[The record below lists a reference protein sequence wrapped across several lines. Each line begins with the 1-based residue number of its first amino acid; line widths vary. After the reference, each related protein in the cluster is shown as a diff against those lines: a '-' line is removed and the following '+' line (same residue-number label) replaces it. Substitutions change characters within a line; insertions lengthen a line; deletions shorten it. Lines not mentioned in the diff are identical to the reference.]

1 MTMTTLTE
9 GMHEGEFIGE
19 SAMDIGYHVDEVT
32 ALSGESWNA
41 GTVVGKVTASGK
53 FVAYDNTASDGSEVA
68 AGISYAAV
76 DASGGDVTN
85 ARIVH
90 RGPMVV
96 NGNDLGWGTNDATG
110 ITAGK
115 ADLLALG
122 IRVA

>member
-1 MTMTTLTE
+1 MVTLTE
-9 GMHEGEFIGE
+9 GKHEGEFIGE
-19 SAMDIGYHVDEVT
+19 SAMGIGFHLDELT
-32 ALSGESWNA
+32 LISGQNLAA
-41 GTVVGKVTASGK
+41 GVVVGKITASGK
-53 FVAYDNTASDGSEVA
+53 YTTYANGASDGSEVA
-68 AGISYAAV
+68 AGIMYAAV

-85 ARIVH
+85 ARIVR

-96 NGNDLGWGTNDATG
+96 NANDLGWGANDATG

>member
-1 MTMTTLTE
+1 MTTLTE

-19 SAMDIGYHVDEVT
+19 TAMGIGYHVDEVI
-32 ALSGESWNA
+32 ALSGESWAA
-41 GTVVGKVTASGK
+41 GRVVAKVTSSGK
-53 FVAYDNTASDGSEVA
+53 WVAYDNASA
-68 AGISYAAV
+68 TAGINAALGISLGKV
-76 DASGGDVTN
+76 DASGGDVAK
-85 ARIVH
+85 ARVVT